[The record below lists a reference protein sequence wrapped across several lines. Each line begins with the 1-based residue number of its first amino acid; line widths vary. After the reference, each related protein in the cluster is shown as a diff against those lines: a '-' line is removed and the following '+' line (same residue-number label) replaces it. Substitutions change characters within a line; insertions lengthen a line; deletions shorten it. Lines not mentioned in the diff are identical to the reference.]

1 MKTNLLKSLSAY
13 KELIQTGGI
22 QSAAEGENI
31 LLEIKGNIAGDILVF
46 IVPKNKN
53 VTALAE
59 IYELIQSDSTL
70 EQQRELAFKI
80 LRQKY
85 NGLSLLPA
93 RLVWGFNILISVI
106 YANLNFNSL
115 RELFCGEFSL
125 AEVRALLPIVSFTA
139 VTYFLI
145 KVYGLKI
152 LKPFLFLVI
161 KAIKFFRKVRNRK
174 IE

>member
-1 MKTNLLKSLSAY
+1 LKTKILQSLAAY
-13 KELIQTGGI
+13 QELIHTGGI
-22 QSAAEGENI
+22 QSTAEGENI
-31 LLEIKGNIAGDILVF
+31 FLEIKGNMAGDILVF
-46 IVPKNKN
+46 FGPKNKN

-70 EQQRELAFKI
+70 EQQRELAFKT

-93 RLVWGFNILISVI
+93 RLVWGFNILISAI

-125 AEVRALLPIVSFTA
+125 AEIQALLPIAGTTA